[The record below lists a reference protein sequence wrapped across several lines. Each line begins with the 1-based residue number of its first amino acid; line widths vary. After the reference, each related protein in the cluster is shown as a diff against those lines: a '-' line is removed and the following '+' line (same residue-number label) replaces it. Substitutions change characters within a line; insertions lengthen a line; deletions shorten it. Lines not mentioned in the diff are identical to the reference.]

1 MLLVTTVTQFA
12 NTITKYKH
20 GFPCAKLK
28 KRNPIDD
35 IELEAFVI
43 LLGTFSWL
51 LMGCLF
57 CCLNVLFDVLLCCVV
72 CLPVCAEQR

>member
-1 MLLVTTVTQFA
+1 MLLVTTVAQFA
-12 NTITKYKH
+12 DTTTKYKH
-20 GFPCAKLK
+20 GFPCAKEK
-28 KRNPIDD
+28 ERNPIDG

-43 LLGTFSWL
+43 FLGTFSWP

-57 CCLNVLFDVLLCCVV
+57 CFLNVLFDVSLCCVV